1 MKVIII
7 AGGRGERLKPL
18 TNILP
23 KPMVR
28 IGNKPIL
35 EHVINL
41 FKRNGVSDFIIA
53 LCYMPDPI
61 INYFGD
67 GSKFGIKITYTFE
80 EPNLPLG
87 TSGGILPA
95 KELIEETFIVTY
107 ADILRNLR
115 IKEMIKLHT
124 KSKGIATI
132 NIYKHTGGN
141 FKSALKF
148 SKNNLLTEFKELKK
162 SQNAETGFHWS
173 NGSLYIFEPEIFKY
187 IPKNRKSDFSKDIF
201 PKLLKLNK
209 KISVFPSS
217 DYFLDI
223 GTKENL
229 EKLNKDVRFSPSILD
244 D

>member
-18 TNILP
+18 TNTLP
-23 KPMVR
+23 KPMIS
-28 IGNKPIL
+28 IGDKPIL

-41 FKRNGVSDFIIA
+41 FKRNGISDFIIA
-53 LCYMPDPI
+53 LCYMPNPI

-80 EPNLPLG
+80 DPDSPLG

-95 KELIEETFIVTY
+95 KELIADTFIVTY
-107 ADILRNLR
+107 ADIRNLYL
-115 IKEMIKLHT
+115 KEMIKLHK

-132 NIYKHTGGN
+132 NIYKHTGSN
-141 FKSALKF
+141 FKSNLKF
-148 SKNNLLTEFKELKK
+148 NEDNTLTKFNELKK
-162 SQNAETGFHWS
+162 SQRLSRGFNWS

-187 IPKNRKSDFSKDIF
+187 IPKNSKSDFSKDIF
-201 PKLLKLNK
+201 PKLLKMNK
-209 KISVFPSS
+209 KISVYPSD
-217 DYFLDI
+217 DYFIDL
-223 GTKENL
+223 GTKESL
-229 EKLNKDVRFSPSILD
+229 EKISKDLKLTPSILD